1 MTTKIKNSKLT
12 KIGSNIFIVFTVFET
27 KKKRYILKFRQIKKI
42 SWKYQ
47 LLAAEESIILIIN
60 EILLS
65 LIWL

>member
-42 SWKYQ
+42 S
-47 LLAAEESIILIIN
+47 
-60 EILLS
+60 
-65 LIWL
+65 